1 MLRTVVI
8 NLCYLIQS
16 PGYPYDSDVVVI
28 SVLQIRHQRYKIL
41 KCAQGLTELA
51 ANQLEL
57 TFIRLQSLWSLLSYY
72 TATLV

>member
-1 MLRTVVI
+1 MLRTAVI

-16 PGYPYDSDVVVI
+16 PGYPYDSDAVVI
-28 SVLQIRHQRYKIL
+28 PVLQTRHLRYKIL

-51 ANQLEL
+51 VDHLEL
-57 TFIRLQSLWSLLSYY
+57 TFIRLQNLWSTLSYY